1 VANKVVLQNTFS
13 LVILFSPETIIPP
26 MIYTHLSNSPTPI
39 SGVII
44 TTTTITN
51 TTTTTTTII
60 IIIIIGKSCL
70 FMCLISQVK

>member
-26 MIYTHLSNSPTPI
+26 MIYTHLSNSPTPT
-39 SGVII
+39 SGGVI
-44 TTTTITN
+44 ITN
-51 TTTTTTTII
+51 TTTTTTTTT